1 LPGKWPLFLRRYD
14 RRVNLESLPA
24 FAEGNAF
31 HVVIESPRGS
41 ALKLKYD
48 ATLEVMGVSRPLPAG
63 MAFPFD
69 WGFIPSTRGPDG
81 DPLDAIVVWDV
92 PAFPGVV
99 VECRALGVLNIE
111 QNAVNFD
118 RSKRIRNDRIVAMPI
133 YALRERDV
141 RSLDD
146 VPERLRKEWIQFS
159 IATTALEGK
168 EMTPL
173 GWGSAEDAVALI
185 RKLLSSHV

>member
-1 LPGKWPLFLRRYD
+1 
-14 RRVNLESLPA
+14 
-24 FAEGNAF
+24 
-31 HVVIESPRGS
+31 
-41 ALKLKYD
+41 
-48 ATLEVMGVSRPLPAG
+48 M
-63 MAFPFD
+63 
-69 WGFIPSTRGPDG
+69 
-81 DPLDAIVVWDV
+81 WDV

-99 VECRALGVLNIE
+99 IECRALGVLNIE

-146 VPERLRKEWIQFS
+146 VPERLRQEWIEFS

-168 EMTPL
+168 EITPL
-173 GWGSAEDAVALI
+173 GWGSADDAVALI
-185 RKLLSSHV
+185 RKLLSSHL